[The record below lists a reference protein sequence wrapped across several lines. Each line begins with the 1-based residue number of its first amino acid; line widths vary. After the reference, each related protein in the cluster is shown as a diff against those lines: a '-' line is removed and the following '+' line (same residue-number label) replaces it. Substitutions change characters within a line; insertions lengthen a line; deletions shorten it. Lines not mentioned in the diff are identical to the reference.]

1 MRNEI
6 QKATAAGERVV
17 ASRSSE
23 KIVKAILEDIGL
35 EATPELM
42 DAGAKGI
49 LEALWIIAESE
60 SETKHVIR
68 GAYLGIQSS
77 LKQNHE

>member
-23 KIVKAILEDIGL
+23 KIVKAILEDIGV
-35 EATPELM
+35 EVTPELM
-42 DAGAKGI
+42 DAGAEGI
-49 LEALWIIAESE
+49 LEALWVIAESE
-60 SETKHVIR
+60 SETKHIIR
-68 GAYLGIQSS
+68 GAYLSI
-77 LKQNHE
+77 QNHINKS